1 MYKQQETELDG
12 NKFKLETGKMARQAD
27 GSAVCSIGDTQVLV
41 TATSGGESDKPY
53 FPLRV
58 DYEEKFYAGGKI
70 PGGFIKRE
78 GRPSDKAVL
87 NARMIDRPIR
97 PLFPDGYMDELHIV
111 VTVLSAS
118 EDYPPGIAGLIG
130 ASTALTQSDV
140 PFMGPIA
147 GLEVGRVDGEFIMNP
162 DADQKEESDME
173 ITVAGTADA
182 VTMVEG
188 GMKEV
193 AEEDVVK
200 AVNFARER
208 NLSHF

>member
-1 MYKQQETELDG
+1 MYKQLEREIDES
-12 NKFKLETGKMARQAD
+12 KFNLETGKMARQAD
-27 GSAVCSIGDTQVLV
+27 GSVVAGLGDTKVLV

-97 PLFPDGYMDELHIV
+97 PLFPDDFMDELHIV

-118 EDYPPGIAGLIG
+118 EDYSPGIAGMIG
-130 ASTALTQSDV
+130 ASAALTLSDM
-140 PFMGPIA
+140 PFQGPIA
-147 GLEVGRVDGEFIMNP
+147 GVEVGRVD
-162 DADQKEESDME
+162 
-173 ITVAGTADA
+173 
-182 VTMVEG
+182 
-188 GMKEV
+188 
-193 AEEDVVK
+193 
-200 AVNFARER
+200 
-208 NLSHF
+208 L